1 LAICYNIQGRIAA
14 LPRLWSRR
22 FAKAGLDL
30 GGTMIRISALVS
42 LCAATIAALTA
53 GASAQDSVAAFYKG
67 KTVSIIAGSSAG
79 GGVDIYAR
87 LVGRHLQKHI
97 PGNPSVIVQNMP
109 GAGSLGAAR
118 NLYAV
123 APKDGTQI
131 ATVLSGSLFDPLMAG
146 QSLAQFDPTR
156 FGYLGNANQD
166 SIVCVVR
173 RDAPVQSYEQVFEK
187 ELVIGGTGP
196 GSSLV
201 DYPVVEKNLLGVKL
215 NLIAGY
221 KGSNEISLAI
231 QQKELQGICG
241 LLWSSAKVQYPDV
254 LKPDGYVKV
263 LVQED
268 ATANP
273 AIAQL
278 GAPLIT
284 KFAKSPE
291 IKKVLEVYFEQ
302 GAISRPFM
310 APPGIPP
317 ERLAALRKAFMD
329 TINDPELRADAARQK
344 SDVAPQTGEE
354 VDAQVKRIYATPAEQ
369 MDILRK
375 AATPPK

>member
-1 LAICYNIQGRIAA
+1 MMRFVAAAA
-14 LPRLWSRR
+14 L
-22 FAKAGLDL
+22 G
-30 GGTMIRISALVS
+30 ALAFCVP
-42 LCAATIAALTA
+42 AQ
-53 GASAQDSVAAFYKG
+53 AQDSVAAFYKG

-97 PGNPSVIVQNMP
+97 PGNPSIVVQNMP

-118 NLYAV
+118 NLYSV
-123 APKDGTQI
+123 AAKDGTQI

-146 QSLAQFDPTR
+146 QSLDAFDPTK
-156 FGYLGNANQD
+156 FGFIGNANQD

-173 RDAPVQSYEQVFEK
+173 RDAPVQDYAQVLEK
-187 ELVIGGTGP
+187 ELIIGGTGP

-268 ATANP
+268 AAANP
-273 AIAQL
+273 VIAKL

-284 KFAKSPE
+284 KFAPNPE

-310 APPGIPP
+310 APPGVPA
-317 ERLAALRKAFMD
+317 ERLAALRKAFME
-329 TINDPELRADAARQK
+329 TLADPELIADAQK
-344 SDVAPQTGEE
+344 QGSDVAPQTGEQVE
-354 VDAQVKRIYATPAEQ
+354 AQVKRIYATPAAQ

-375 AATPPK
+375 AAVPPK

>member
-1 LAICYNIQGRIAA
+1 MKHWMALAA
-14 LPRLWSRR
+14 LCATT
-22 FAKAGLDL
+22 FAPP
-30 GGTMIRISALVS
+30 AL
-42 LCAATIAALTA
+42 
-53 GASAQDSVAAFYKG
+53 AQDQVAAFYKG
-67 KTVSIIAGSSAG
+67 KTVIVVAGSSAG

-87 LVGRHLQKHI
+87 LVARHLSKHI
-97 PGNPSVIVQNMP
+97 PGNPTVVVQNMP

-118 NLYAV
+118 NLYTV

-131 ATVLSGSLFDPLMAG
+131 GTVLSGALFDPLMSG
-146 QSLAQFDPTR
+146 HGLEQYDPTK
-156 FGYLGNANQD
+156 FNYIGNANQD

-173 RDAPVQSYEQVFEK
+173 RDAPVQDYRQVFEK
-187 ELVIGGTGP
+187 ELLIGGTGP

-215 NLIAGY
+215 KLIAGY

-254 LKPDGYVKV
+254 LKSDGYVRV

-268 ATANP
+268 AKANP
-273 AIAQL
+273 EIAKL

-284 KFAKSPE
+284 SFAKDPA
-291 IKKVLEVYFEQ
+291 IKSVLDVYYQQ
-302 GAISRPFM
+302 GALSRPFM
-310 APPGIPP
+310 APPGVPA
-317 ERLAALRKAFMD
+317 ERVAALRQAFMD
-329 TINDPELRADAARQK
+329 TLNDPELRADATKQR

-354 VDAQVKRIYATPAEQ
+354 VEAAVRKIYATPAAQ
-369 MDILRK
+369 MDVLRK
-375 AATPPK
+375 AAAPPK